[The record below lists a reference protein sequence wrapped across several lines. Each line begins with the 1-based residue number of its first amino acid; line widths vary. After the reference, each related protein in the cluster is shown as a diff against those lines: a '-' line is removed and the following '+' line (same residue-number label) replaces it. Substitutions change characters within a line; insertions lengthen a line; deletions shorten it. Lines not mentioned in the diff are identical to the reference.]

1 MMVKTLARLPYAA
14 ETALSMLVRPHLEGD
29 WPRPLAVVEHGRP
42 GRFVAQAK
50 TLIILDGDQVGLAL
64 AEPYKAEAVDSLYAY
79 PMGKLKQPPQYEP
92 LDAAA
97 SVRKWLRI
105 ALAAEAAG
113 LLQAALDAV
122 TEHLTVRKQ
131 FGRPLGSFQAVQ
143 HRTAECTVLAR
154 GVRLLA
160 IKAAWTASESDAAL
174 AALHAQES
182 ATRVVYDLH
191 QFMGAMG
198 MTLEFPLHLW
208 TYRLKALL
216 SELNGRGGQA
226 QAVAE
231 HCFADD

>member
-113 LLQAALDAV
+113 LACPGKRHPCSVRSASVYGRHGDDLGIPAAPVDLPAESLIV
-122 TEHLTVRKQ
+122 GIKRTGWPGPS
-131 FGRPLGSFQAVQ
+131 GRGTLFRRRLRVQ
-143 HRTAECTVLAR
+143 P
-154 GVRLLA
+154 
-160 IKAAWTASESDAAL
+160 L
-174 AALHAQES
+174 AAASGGSGIVPE
-182 ATRVVYDLH
+182 ATADL
-191 QFMGAMG
+191 APARY
-198 MTLEFPLHLW
+198 PLLPSLW
-208 TYRLKALL
+208 SHLL
-216 SELNGRGGQA
+216 SCLSQSP
-226 QAVAE
+226 
-231 HCFADD
+231 CLITSI